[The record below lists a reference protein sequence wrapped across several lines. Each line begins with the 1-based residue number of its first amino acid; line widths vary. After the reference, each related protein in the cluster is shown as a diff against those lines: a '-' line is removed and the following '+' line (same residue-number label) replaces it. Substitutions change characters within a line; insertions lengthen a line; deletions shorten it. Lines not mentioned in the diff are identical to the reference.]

1 MKDKSKRN
9 LIKIGILSGIAG
21 TLGAT
26 SSLGKALGIIP
37 TPAEAEGPFYPV
49 VNQQDKDFDLT
60 KIGDR
65 QAVADGTHI
74 IIKGQITDITGNPVE
89 NAAIDLWQANA
100 RGRYRHPRD
109 PNPQP
114 LDPNFQGW
122 AIINSGKDGEFRF
135 KTVKPGAYP
144 ASKTWIRPPHIHFKV
159 NKPGYAE
166 LITQMYF
173 PGEKLNNTD
182 LLLQQKSDEA
192 AARMI
197 ATIDTKNEASVV
209 VTYSY
214 NIILRKA

>member
-9 LIKIGILSGIAG
+9 LIKMGMLSGIAG
-21 TLGAT
+21 MLGAT
-26 SSLGKALGIIP
+26 SSLGKALRINP
-37 TPAEAEGPFYPV
+37 TPAEVEGPFYPV
-49 VNQQDKDFDLT
+49 ANQQDKDFDLT
-60 KIGDR
+60 KIDGR

-74 IIKGQITDITGNPVE
+74 IIKGRITDSNGIPLE
-89 NAAIDLWQANA
+89 NATIDLWQANA

-144 ASKTWIRPPHIHFKV
+144 ASKTWIRPPHIHFKISSH
-159 NKPGYAE
+159 GYDP

-173 PGEKLNNTD
+173 PEEKLNETD
-182 LLLQQKSDEA
+182 LLLRNKKASE
-192 AARMI
+192 RPLMI
-197 ATIDTKNEASVV
+197 AKLLGQEGKIAI
-209 VTYSY
+209 YQF
-214 NIILRKA
+214 NIVLT

>member
-9 LIKIGILSGIAG
+9 LIKVGILSGIAG

-26 SSLGKALGIIP
+26 SSLSKTLGVIP

-74 IIKGQITDITGNPVE
+74 IIKGRITDTSGNPVE

-109 PNPQP
+109 PNPQS

-122 AIINSGKDGEFRF
+122 AIINSGKDGKFRF

-144 ASKTWIRPPHIHFKV
+144 ASKTWVRPPHIHFKISRRGHD
-159 NKPGYAE
+159 P

-173 PGEKLNNTD
+173 PEEKLNEAD
-182 LLLQQKSDEA
+182 LLLRNKKASE
-192 AARMI
+192 RPLMI
-197 ATIDTKNEASVV
+197 AKSIGQEGKIAI
-209 VTYSY
+209 YQY
-214 NIILRKA
+214 NIVLT

>member
-9 LIKIGILSGIAG
+9 LIKIGMLSGIAG
-21 TLGAT
+21 MFSAS
-26 SSLGKALGIIP
+26 SSLGKALGINP
-37 TPAEAEGPFYPV
+37 TPAEVEGPFYPV
-49 VNQQDKDFDLT
+49 ANQQDKDFDLT
-60 KIGDR
+60 KIDGH

-74 IIKGQITDITGNPVE
+74 IIKGRITDSTGNPLE
-89 NAAIDLWQANA
+89 NATIDLWQANA

-144 ASKTWIRPPHIHFKV
+144 ASKTWIRPPHIHFKISSH
-159 NKPGYAE
+159 GYDP

-173 PGEKLNNTD
+173 PEEKLNETD
-182 LLLQQKSDEA
+182 LLLRNKKASE
-192 AARMI
+192 RPFMI
-197 ATIDTKNEASVV
+197 AKLLGQEGKIAI
-209 VTYSY
+209 YQY
-214 NIILRKA
+214 NIVLT